1 MENLEELMRAAVVAL
16 KNLRQLEAEKKPDES
31 KIRGEAEQF
40 HEAANKLWEHYQE
53 KLNFLDLDQ
62 LEEQSKDRLDK
73 YYEKRYKDIDRL
85 LKQMD
90 KDRIQ
95 LAEELEQIKA
105 KHFDVRVNKLMNDD
119 KIKPRPIW

>member
-31 KIRGEAEQF
+31 KLRVEAEQF
-40 HEAANKLWEHYQE
+40 HEVANKLWEHYQE

-90 KDRIQ
+90 KDRSQ